1 MKLVDANVLLYA
13 VDADARHHMQAKN
26 WLDRALSGSDTV
38 MLPWVCALAFVRLAT
53 SARVYENPLSVDDA
67 LDIVGSWMSQP
78 NVIAPEPAS
87 GHLERMRELLT
98 HTGSGG
104 NLVTDAHLAALAI
117 QHRATVVT
125 FDADFGRF
133 DGVDWMRPE

>member
-1 MKLVDANVLLYA
+1 MKLIDANVLLYA
-13 VDADARHHMQAKN
+13 VDADARHHEQAKR
-26 WLDRALSGSDTV
+26 WLDRALSGADTV
-38 MLPWVCALAFVRLAT
+38 MLPWVCVLAFIRLTT
-53 SARVYENPLSVDDA
+53 SARVYENPLTVDDA

-78 NVIAPEPAS
+78 NVIAPEPTG
-87 GHLERMRELLT
+87 GHLERMRQLLAQ
-98 HTGSGG
+98 TGSGG

-133 DGVDWMRPE
+133 DGVAWMRPE

>member
-13 VDADARHHMQAKN
+13 VDADARHHQQAKR
-26 WLDRALSGSDTV
+26 WLDRALSGADTV
-38 MLPWVCALAFVRLAT
+38 MLPWVCALAFVRLTT
-53 SARVYENPLSVDDA
+53 SARVYDNPLSVDDA
-67 LDIVGSWMSQP
+67 LDILGSWMSQP
-78 NVIAPEPAS
+78 NVISPEPTS
-87 GHLERMRELLT
+87 GHLKKMRDLLT
-98 HTGSGG
+98 QTGSGG

-133 DGVDWMRPE
+133 DGVSRMRPE